1 MLKYAYLLGAK
12 LAMDSQGSVPG
23 ADSFAAMIQLLGS
36 GVDEDDTIKSDSEDG
51 PVEMS
56 SGDTPSWGAP
66 ISMENSQD
74 V

>member
-1 MLKYAYLLGAK
+1 MLEYAYRLGAK

-23 ADSFAAMIQLLGS
+23 ADSFAAMIQLLAAGT
-36 GVDEDDTIKSDSEDG
+36 DESEMKDSRSEEG
-51 PVEMS
+51 PLEMS
-56 SGDTPSWGAP
+56 SGGTPSWGAP